1 MNIKILLEGKIK
13 EPYFKLGIDEFK
25 KRLTGYTSLKIIETD
40 SILNFAQTNIKQNSY
55 LITLEIEG
63 KSLSSPE
70 FAQKIKEIEQ
80 DGGYNEIIFAIGGS
94 NGLPDEIR
102 NKSNFKFS
110 MSKLTFLHQEAAFIL
125 IEQIYRAYKILN
137 NETYHK

>member
-1 MNIKILLEGKIK
+1 MNIKVILEGKIK

-25 KRLTGYTSLKIIETD
+25 KRLTGYTSLKIIETN
-40 SILNFAQTNIKQNSY
+40 SIAEFIKTNLKQNSY

-63 KSLSSPE
+63 KQLSSPE
-70 FAQKIKEIEQ
+70 FAQKIKETEI
-80 DGGYNEIIFAIGGS
+80 DGAYNEIIFAIGGS
-94 NGLPDEIR
+94 NGLPAEIR
-102 NKSNFKFS
+102 QKSDFKFS
-110 MSKLTFLHQEAAFIL
+110 MSKLTFLHQEACFIL

>member
-40 SILNFAQTNIKQNSY
+40 SVLNFVQTNVKQNSY

-63 KSLSSPE
+63 KELSSPE
-70 FAQKIKEIEQ
+70 FAHKIKEIEQ

-94 NGLPDEIR
+94 TGLADEVR

-110 MSKLTFLHQEAAFIL
+110 MSKLTFLHQEAVFIL

>member
-63 KSLSSPE
+63 KQLSSPE

-80 DGGYNEIIFAIGGS
+80 YGGYNEIIFAIGGS
-94 NGLPDEIR
+94 NGLPYEIR

-110 MSKLTFLHQEAAFIL
+110 MSKLTFLHQEAVFIL

>member
-1 MNIKILLEGKIK
+1 MNIKVILEGKIK

-25 KRLTGYTSLKIIETD
+25 KRLTGYTSLKIIETN
-40 SILNFAQTNIKQNSY
+40 SASEFIKSNLKQNSY

-63 KSLSSPE
+63 KQLSSPE
-70 FAQKIKEIEQ
+70 FAQKIKETET
-80 DGGYNEIIFAIGGS
+80 DGSYNEILFAIGGS
-94 NGLPDEIR
+94 DGLPDEVKQ
-102 NKSNFKFS
+102 KSNFKFS
-110 MSKLTFLHQEAAFIL
+110 MSKLTFLHQEACFIL